1 MVSKVW
7 FTFPNWLTV
16 TSTPLNRLSRSTKF
30 CTSRSLTLTWRDAV
44 FPCHS
49 NRLTKAWTKKEPT
62 STQRSTVWLQTTMKK
77 ATKNTQKASIQKPM
91 KGWKAS
97 KQNAPH
103 GSSSTLTPKHVGK
116 LTKNRLPV
124 IWQKQQK
131 LLHPNQRIPA
141 QHRTPRVMSKLR
153 STIPVRWHPTKLSQH
168 CGKN

>member
-1 MVSKVW
+1 
-7 FTFPNWLTV
+7 
-16 TSTPLNRLSRSTKF
+16 STPLNKLTRATKF
-30 CTSRSLTLTWRDAV
+30 CTSISLTLTWSVAA

-49 NRLTKAWTKKEPT
+49 NRLTKAWTQKAPT
-62 STQRSTVWLQTTMKK
+62 STQRSTVWLPTTMKK
-77 ATKNTQKASIQKPM
+77 ATTNTQKASILKPM
-91 KGWKAS
+91 NGCKAS

-116 LTKNRLPV
+116 LTKNRLRV

>member
-30 CTSRSLTLTWRDAV
+30 CTSRSLTLTWSVAV

-49 NRLTKAWTKKEPT
+49 NRLTKAWTQKAPP
-62 STQRSTVWLQTTMKK
+62 STQRCAVRLPATREK
-77 ATKNTQKASIQKPM
+77 ATTETQKVSILRTM
-91 KGWKAS
+91 NGGKAS
-97 KQNAPH
+97 KQSAPH
-103 GSSSTLTPKHVGK
+103 GSRSTLTPKHVGK
-116 LTKNRLPV
+116 LTKNRVPV

>member
-1 MVSKVW
+1 SKVW

-30 CTSRSLTLTWRDAV
+30 CTSRSLTLTWSVAV

-49 NRLTKAWTKKEPT
+49 NRLTKAWTQKAPT
-62 STQRSTVWLQTTMKK
+62 STQRSTVGLPTTMKK
-77 ATKNTQKASIQKPM
+77 ATTNTQKASILKPM
-91 KGWKAS
+91 NGWKAS

-116 LTKNRLPV
+116 HTKNRLPV
-124 IWQKQQK
+124 VSHKQQK
-131 LLHPNQRIPA
+131 LLQPNERIPA
-141 QHRTPRVMSKLR
+141 QHRAHRVMRKLW
-153 STIPVRWHPTKLSQH
+153 STIPVRRHPTKLSQH